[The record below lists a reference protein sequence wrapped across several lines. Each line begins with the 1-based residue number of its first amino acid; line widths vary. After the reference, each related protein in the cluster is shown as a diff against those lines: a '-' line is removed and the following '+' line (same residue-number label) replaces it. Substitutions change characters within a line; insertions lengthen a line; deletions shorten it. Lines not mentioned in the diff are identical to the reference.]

1 MPEDL
6 THFDPVGRPRMVDVS
21 HKPDTARVAV
31 ATGRV
36 RMKPETLAVARRGA
50 KKGDVI
56 RIAELA
62 GVMGAKRTADLVP
75 LCHPLPLASVTV
87 EIAAEDDPPA
97 LAVRAAV
104 KTTGK
109 TGVEMEAL
117 TAVSVACL
125 TVYDML
131 KAVDR
136 SMTIENIALAEK
148 RGGKSGDYVRAGDAQ

>member
-1 MPEDL
+1 MAEDL
-6 THFDPVGRPRMVDVS
+6 THFDEAGRPRMVDVS
-21 HKPDTARVAV
+21 DKPETARVAI

-36 RMKPETLAVARRGA
+36 RMKPETLSAARRGA

-62 GVMGAKRTADLVP
+62 GVMGAKRTAGLVP

-87 EIAAEDDPPA
+87 EISAEDDPPS

-125 TVYDML
+125 TIYDML

-136 SMTIENIALAEK
+136 SMTIETISLAEK
-148 RGGKSGDYVRAGDAQ
+148 RGGKSGDYVRARDAE